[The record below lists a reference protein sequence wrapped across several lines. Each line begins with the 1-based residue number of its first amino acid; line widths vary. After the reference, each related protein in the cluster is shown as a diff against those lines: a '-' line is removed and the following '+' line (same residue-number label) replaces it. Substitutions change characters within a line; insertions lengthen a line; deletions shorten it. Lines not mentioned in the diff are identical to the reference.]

1 MGTSKGYIPPKNK
14 EWKNAKAAV
23 TRMINGDEK
32 SLGIKSAVSEYAN
45 AYSSTHLSNS
55 KLGAVSGNVIGF
67 LLNAKNHGLD
77 KALSD
82 EGLDFLVGKPTDE
95 IYIGLT
101 DYFCTD
107 NATIDENVIR
117 DCIIEIFTDN
127 NIVDFDDLDKL
138 DGNILLQNF
147 IIKYIQINF
156 EVAFTEK
163 IYGLC
168 ENLEKAKSYIEDVKQ
183 YIDDTIRNSCKMDEL
198 LGINWKGKE
207 GQAFINKK
215 CKECYELIEAF
226 EEV

>member
-14 EWKNAKAAV
+14 EWKNAKAAI
-23 TRMINGDEK
+23 TRMINSNEK
-32 SLGIKSAVSEYAN
+32 SSAIKSAVSDYAN
-45 AYSSTHLSNS
+45 AYSSTHLGNS
-55 KLGAVSGNVIGF
+55 KLAAVSGNVIGF
-67 LLNAKNHGLD
+67 LLNAKNYGLD

-82 EGLDFLVGKPTDE
+82 EGLDFLIGKPTDE

-101 DYFCTD
+101 DYFCRN
-107 NATIDENVIR
+107 NATIDESIIR

-127 NIVDFDDLDKL
+127 NIVDFEDLDKL
-138 DGNILLQNF
+138 DGNTLLQNF

-168 ENLEKAKSYIEDVKQ
+168 ENLERAKSSIEDVKQ
-183 YIDDTIRNSCKMDEL
+183 YIDDTIRNLYEMDEL
-198 LGINWKGKE
+198 LGINWRGNEGKD
-207 GQAFINKK
+207 FINKK